1 MDQFVSWPNH
11 TELVTQLGRKYNGL
25 SRGNTYASDNREVQV
40 DGLVQDCSNFSAS
53 TMELL

>member
-25 SRGNTYASDNREVQV
+25 SRGNTYASVNREVQV